1 MYSLPPYF
9 AACYSILSP
18 SQRRG
23 RWQSMYHF
31 PIELSNNGYWPPSS
45 LLLFYLIPF
54 LLFPLSP
61 PPLDCCCLPP
71 PPSFLPPRSSLLLY
85 YAFPLLS
92 SPLLSVDEERG
103 YLTCVS

>member
-9 AACYSILSP
+9 AACYSILPP

-31 PIELSNNGYWPPSS
+31 PIELSNNGYWPPLPSS
-45 LLLFYLIPF
+45 SFILF
-54 LLFPLSP
+54 LFFYFP
-61 PPLDCCCLPP
+61 PPLLPLTDVVFP

-92 SPLLSVDEERG
+92 SPLLSVDGER
-103 YLTCVS
+103 